1 MSGEAGDAAAAEAP
15 ETPYRDEDEAILA
28 AIAVRA
34 RSDAGYPDAEAV
46 EAMEHTVDRLA
57 GAAVLLEDLMILSSK
72 PWFREEELHLLGLVF
87 LTGAMSREA
96 TRLYQLYFGNP
107 PAFG

>member
-1 MSGEAGDAAAAEAP
+1 
-15 ETPYRDEDEAILA
+15 
-28 AIAVRA
+28 
-34 RSDAGYPDAEAV
+34 
-46 EAMEHTVDRLA
+46 MEHTVDRLA

-87 LTGAMSREA
+87 LTGALSREA

-107 PAFG
+107 PDFG